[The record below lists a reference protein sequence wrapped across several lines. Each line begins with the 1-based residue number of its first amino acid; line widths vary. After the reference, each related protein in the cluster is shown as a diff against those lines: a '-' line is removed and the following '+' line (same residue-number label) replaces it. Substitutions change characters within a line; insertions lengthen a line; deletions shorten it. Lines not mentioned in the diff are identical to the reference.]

1 MILKESNSKEPLV
14 LFFDLGKVLVDYDFG
29 LAFNRIE
36 EGSTLPSDEFK
47 TRIPEIEN
55 LNTIYEAGKITTA
68 GFFQRMA
75 EVLQF
80 KGTVNTLEK
89 IWINIFKPITENIEM
104 VRLVS
109 EAHPLAIISNTS
121 EAHIRFLEAN
131 YSFFDSFRARIY
143 SHMIGFRKPDSR
155 IYDYSRNIMNAKARK
170 SLFIDDRIENISA
183 AASLGWMTIH
193 LQGMVGLQQALLE
206 AGVEV

>member
-80 KGTVNTLEK
+80 KGTVNTL
-89 IWINIFKPITENIEM
+89 
-104 VRLVS
+104 
-109 EAHPLAIISNTS
+109 
-121 EAHIRFLEAN
+121 
-131 YSFFDSFRARIY
+131 
-143 SHMIGFRKPDSR
+143 RK
-155 IYDYSRNIMNAKARK
+155 
-170 SLFIDDRIENISA
+170 F
-183 AASLGWMTIH
+183 G
-193 LQGMVGLQQALLE
+193 
-206 AGVEV
+206 